1 MQKIYLDQA
10 ATSFP
15 KAPGTADAVFRFMTE
30 CGCNVGRGSY
40 AGAYSAEEIVYDTRM
55 FLCRLFGCGNDPA
68 GPKRVVF
75 TKNVTESL
83 NILLKGFLRHGDH
96 VLVSSM
102 EHNAVM
108 RPLRQL
114 EKQGVRFDRVP
125 CAADGSM
132 SLKDLEERILP
143 STKAVVMLHASNVC
157 GTVLPVA
164 QIGAVCRA
172 RGIRFILDAAQ
183 TAGVLPLDMEGM
195 CIDAL
200 AFTGHK
206 GLLGPQGTGG
216 FLIRGEMAEELEPL
230 ISGGTGSISHT
241 EEIPAFLPDRFE
253 AGTLNL
259 PGIAGLKASLSW
271 LSEQPEGS
279 ILAHELNLTACFLR
293 EMEALENENL
303 VRVVGRHGIEGRV
316 GVVSIVPLRQDPAE
330 LAFRLDECYGI
341 ATRVGLHCAPAA
353 HRALGTF
360 PGGTVR
366 FSFGP
371 FNTESEIDHAA
382 RAVKTL
388 CRMEG

>member
-83 NILLKGFLRHGDH
+83 NILLKGFLRHDDH

-132 SLKDLEERILP
+132 SLKDLE
-143 STKAVVMLHASNVC
+143 
-157 GTVLPVA
+157 
-164 QIGAVCRA
+164 
-172 RGIRFILDAAQ
+172 
-183 TAGVLPLDMEGM
+183 
-195 CIDAL
+195 
-200 AFTGHK
+200 
-206 GLLGPQGTGG
+206 
-216 FLIRGEMAEELEPL
+216 
-230 ISGGTGSISHT
+230 
-241 EEIPAFLPDRFE
+241 
-253 AGTLNL
+253 
-259 PGIAGLKASLSW
+259 
-271 LSEQPEGS
+271 
-279 ILAHELNLTACFLR
+279 
-293 EMEALENENL
+293 
-303 VRVVGRHGIEGRV
+303 
-316 GVVSIVPLRQDPAE
+316 
-330 LAFRLDECYGI
+330 
-341 ATRVGLHCAPAA
+341 
-353 HRALGTF
+353 
-360 PGGTVR
+360 
-366 FSFGP
+366 
-371 FNTESEIDHAA
+371 
-382 RAVKTL
+382 
-388 CRMEG
+388 